1 MVKMA
6 ANEEKQQG
14 HRPGVYKQKNKGHKH
29 GKHRTKG
36 EIERENKGK
45 TRSMTR
51 CSETADV
58 SCVCVGLCRH
68 VLALRGDI
76 SSVENVVRV
85 SQVDLHVFFVRY
97 WCTCLFSWHVT
108 I

>member
-1 MVKMA
+1 MA

-45 TRSMTR
+45 PVELSD
-51 CSETADV
+51 EAA
-58 SCVCVGLCRH
+58 GLLMSAGSALLMH
-68 VLALRGDI
+68 VLY
-76 SSVENVVRV
+76 E
-85 SQVDLHVFFVRY
+85 
-97 WCTCLFSWHVT
+97 FSR
-108 I
+108 